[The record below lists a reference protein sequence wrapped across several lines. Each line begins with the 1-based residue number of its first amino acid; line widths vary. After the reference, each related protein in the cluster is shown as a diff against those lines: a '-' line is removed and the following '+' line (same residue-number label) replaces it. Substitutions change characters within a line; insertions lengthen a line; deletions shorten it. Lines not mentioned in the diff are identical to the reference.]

1 MYFFLYIRVKWPAW
15 QRLSQ
20 HNFRLIMFLKR
31 KTKNIELGKHGENIA
46 ADYLTQSGYS
56 IITRNYRR
64 RFGEVDIVA
73 RQDSTI
79 VFVEVKTRR
88 SATFG
93 TGFEAVDVR
102 KQRQLTR
109 IALDYLSRHNLFNV
123 NARFDVV
130 AVQIANDGTSKVEI
144 ITNAFES
151 TPL

>member
-1 MYFFLYIRVKWPAW
+1 
-15 QRLSQ
+15 
-20 HNFRLIMFLKR
+20 MFLKR
-31 KTKNIELGKHGENIA
+31 KTKNIELGKHGEDIA
-46 ADYLTQSGYS
+46 ADYLINRGYS

-73 RQDSTI
+73 RKDSTI

-88 SATFG
+88 TTAFG

-102 KQRQLTR
+102 KQRQLTK
-109 IALDYLSRHNLFNV
+109 IAQDYLCHHRLFDV

-130 AVQIANDGTSKVEI
+130 AVQLSSDGSSHVEI

>member
-1 MYFFLYIRVKWPAW
+1 
-15 QRLSQ
+15 
-20 HNFRLIMFLKR
+20 MFLKR
-31 KTKNIELGKHGENIA
+31 KTKNIELGKHGEDIA
-46 ADYLTQSGYS
+46 ADYLIQSGYS

-73 RQDSTI
+73 RQDATI

-88 SATFG
+88 SAAFG

-109 IALDYLSRHNLFNV
+109 IAQDYLSRHNLINV

-130 AVQIANDGTSKVEI
+130 AVQLANDGTSRIEI